1 MDQVLLQIH
10 GQDAAPPQNAVRSWS
25 GVTAELV
32 HVPASTELD
41 FKLTGS
47 THYIALH
54 DMSLT
59 DGETCLDESAPIH
72 FLDLRDRLTFLPRGC
87 GISGWSKLSN
97 RRHSF
102 VALHFRS
109 DVVETELER
118 RASGEARADL
128 YFLDRALQGTLR
140 KIQHELSN
148 PEPANEVYLETLA
161 VLAMI
166 ETQRHAARA
175 VRLPVVASGALS
187 RAQERLVRDFI
198 VDNMTRHISLADLAA
213 LAGLSR
219 FHFSRAFKVTFGT
232 SPHRFVTACRIERA
246 KQYLVEGSL
255 PIGAISRLTGF
266 SSSEQF
272 ATVFRRVTGI
282 APAQYRRARR

>member
-1 MDQVLLQIH
+1 M
-10 GQDAAPPQNAVRSWS
+10 
-25 GVTAELV
+25 
-32 HVPASTELD
+32 PASTVLD
-41 FKLTGS
+41 YKLTGS
-47 THYIALH
+47 AHYIALH

-59 DGETCLDESAPIH
+59 DGETRLDESAPVH
-72 FLDLRDRLTFLPRGC
+72 FLDLRDRLTYLPRGC
-87 GISGWSKLSN
+87 GISGWSKLAN

-109 DVVETELER
+109 EAVETEMEMQ
-118 RASGEARADL
+118 AIGEARADV

-140 KIQHELSN
+140 KLQHELAN

-175 VRLPVVASGALS
+175 ARLPVVASGALS
-187 RAQERLVRDFI
+187 HAQERLVRDF
-198 VDNMTRHISLADLAA
+198 NMTRHISLADLSA

-272 ATVFRRVTGI
+272 ATVFRRVTGL